1 MSPCAYCGGD
11 KARYETTVDAE
22 LFIED
27 REYSI
32 KPSFCSWQHAAA
44 WFAQPPPDVSAW
56 TRTGKAPKAP
66 ADGGVVTWL
75 LLVLLIVLLLVTVVV
90 LGVTLS

>member
-11 KARYETTVDAE
+11 KNRFETTVDAE

-27 REYSI
+27 RGFVI

-44 WFAQPPPDVSAW
+44 WFAQPPPDITAW
-56 TRTGKAPKAP
+56 TRTAAAPKAA

-75 LLVLLIVLLLVTVVV
+75 VLALLVTLVLIMAVI
-90 LGVTLS
+90 LGVALS